1 MSAVAAAKL
10 RRGPRGKER
19 ASLVTRAH
27 GEIKRRI
34 MGNTLRPGQQVLE
47 QDLAATLGTSRTPVR
62 EALIRLEHEGL
73 VEILPRHG
81 MRVLPISPE
90 DMAEI
95 YEVLTALEARAAERL
110 AERKPTPDQVAPLT
124 RALERMEAALE
135 AGNLKAWAR
144 ADDRFHR
151 HLVALAGNRRLAEM
165 ALTVF
170 DQAQRTRMATLHL
183 RPWPRQSNRDHRALL
198 RAILK
203 GDGRKAREIHV
214 RHRQRAMKMLLAL
227 LERHEPRGP

>member
-1 MSAVAAAKL
+1 MSAVAAK
-10 RRGPRGKER
+10 GR
-19 ASLVTRAH
+19 ATLVARAH

-34 MGNTLRPGQQVLE
+34 LRDTLQANQQVLE
-47 QDLAATLGTSRTPVR
+47 QDLAADLGMSRTPVR
-62 EALIRLEHEGL
+62 EALIRLEQEGL

-81 MRVLPISPE
+81 LRVLPISPQ

-110 AERKPTPDQVAPLT
+110 AERKPTPNRVAPLI

-151 HLVALAGNRRLAEM
+151 HLVTLAGNRRLAEM

-170 DQAQRTRMATLHL
+170 DQAQRARMATLHL

-198 RAILK
+198 RAILR
-203 GDGRKAREIHV
+203 GDARKAHEIHT
-214 RHRQRAMKMLLAL
+214 RHRRRAMAMLLAL
-227 LERHEPRGP
+227 LERHEPRGL

>member
-1 MSAVAAAKL
+1 VSIGAIK
-10 RRGPRGKER
+10 GR
-19 ASLVTRAH
+19 ASLVARAH
-27 GEIKRRI
+27 DEIKRRI
-34 MGNTLRPGQQVLE
+34 MANTFRPGQQVLE

-62 EALIRLEHEGL
+62 EALVRLEQEGL

-81 MRVLPISPE
+81 MRVLSISPE

-110 AERKPTPDQVAPLT
+110 AERKPTPSQVAPLT

-151 HLVALAGNRRLAEM
+151 QLMVLAGNRRLAEM
-165 ALTVF
+165 ARTVF
-170 DQAQRTRMATLHL
+170 DQAHRARMATLHL
-183 RPWPRQSNRDHRALL
+183 RPWPRQSNKDHRALL

-203 GDGRKAREIHV
+203 GDGRKAREIHS
-214 RHRQRAMKMLLAL
+214 RHRQRVETMLLAQ
-227 LERHEPRGP
+227 LERDEPGGL